1 MRNEESKAKLNA
13 KKKSER
19 GPSASLGM
27 TRQKKKRRKKDGGR
41 EARRYIGKRKRA
53 F

>member
-1 MRNEESKAKLNA
+1 MTAEGER
-13 KKKSER
+13 KKGNQSER